1 MATRPP
7 LNTFELLRRLIAGG
21 VDFVVIGGSA
31 AIFHGSAVT
40 TEDLDICAAVSPGT
54 ATAVRIIECLLDLHP
69 VFRTRPDLGL
79 VYPDNRTLPLLKNL
93 YLRTDAGQLDVL
105 GELPEVCS
113 YAELIGRS
121 VKVKVGG
128 LDCRVVDIDTL
139 IAAKRAAG
147 RDKDLLTIRHLEAI
161 KREREQNPGLFG

>member
-7 LNTFELLRRLIAGG
+7 LNTFELLRRLTEGG
-21 VDFVVIGGSA
+21 VDFIVIGGSA

-40 TEDLDICAAVSPGT
+40 TEDLDVCVAMSPET
-54 ATAVRIIECLLDLHP
+54 ATRIIESLQGLHP
-69 VFRTRPDLGL
+69 VFRMRPDLGP
-79 VYPDNRTLPLLKNL
+79 VYPDNRNLRLLKNL

-113 YAELIGRS
+113 YEELVSRS
-121 VKVKVGG
+121 VKVDVGG
-128 LDCRVVDIDTL
+128 LECRVVDIDTL

-161 KREREQNPGLFG
+161 KREREQNPGLFE